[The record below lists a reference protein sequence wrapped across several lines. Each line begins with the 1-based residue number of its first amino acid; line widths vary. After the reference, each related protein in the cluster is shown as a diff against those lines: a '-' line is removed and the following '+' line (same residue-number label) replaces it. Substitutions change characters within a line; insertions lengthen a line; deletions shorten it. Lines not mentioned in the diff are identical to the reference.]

1 MNAQNKTNIRK
12 ETKRTIKADFE
23 RSPLKERL
31 KAKFLSLFF
40 LKKVAWFFIRL
51 VLLVGISY
59 IVLFPFFTK
68 IAGSFMAPEDFVDV
82 TVRLIPKNFSLDM
95 YKAIWEEQQYLEAF
109 TNTLFLSV
117 STALIQT
124 FVCCFVAYG
133 LAKFKFKGNKL
144 VFLAVIFSLVVPHQT
159 LQLSLFMSFR
169 YFDIFGIIG
178 FLDGGGIKVIDFL
191 GISTLIKEGAT
202 WEACKE
208 LTFLPGVV
216 DIIPESMADLFGNSG
231 IATSEFGKWVNENV
245 LSKITANGLTLTNT
259 YWPLIIMSLCG
270 LAFKNGLYIFM
281 LRQFFRGVPDELE
294 ESAYIDGSGP
304 FRTFLTIILPLSV
317 PMMITVFLFA
327 FSWQWT
333 DDFYTGLFFTTTK
346 TVLMPK
352 IVGIPS
358 SLTNDYA
365 GQNLYYSAIR
375 NTCGIMII
383 APLIVMYLFCQRFL
397 VQGIERS
404 GLTAD

>member
-1 MNAQNKTNIRK
+1 MNAQNIDNKPKIQK
-12 ETKRTIKADFE
+12 ETKNKIKVDFE
-23 RSPLKERL
+23 RTPLKERL
-31 KAKFLSLFF
+31 KAKFLSMFF
-40 LKKVAWFFIRL
+40 LKKVVWYIFRL
-51 VLLVGISY
+51 ILLIGISY

-95 YKAIWEEQQYLEAF
+95 YKAIWLELDYMEAF
-109 TNTLFLSV
+109 TNTFVLSI

-124 FVCCFVAYG
+124 FICCLVAYG
-133 LAKFKFKGNKL
+133 LAKFKFKGNNL
-144 VFLAVIFSLVVPHQT
+144 VFLAVIFSLVIPHQT
-159 LQLSLFMSFR
+159 LQLSLFMNFR
-169 YFDIFGIIG
+169 YFDIFGIFQ
-178 FLDGGGIKVIDFL
+178 FLNGGGISFFGKTITNEFL
-191 GISTLIKEGAT
+191 AGI
-202 WEACKE
+202 
-208 LTFLPGVV
+208 
-216 DIIPESMADLFGNSG
+216 DIIPASWEKFTTGG
-231 IATSEFGKWVNENV
+231 I
-245 LSKITANGLTLTNT
+245 TLTNS
-259 YWPLIIMSLCG
+259 YWPLIIMSICG

-294 ESAYIDGSGP
+294 ESAYIDGSGII
-304 FRTFLTIILPLSV
+304 RTFLTIILPLSI

-333 DDFYTGLFFTTTK
+333 DDFYTTLFFTTQK
-346 TVLMPK
+346 IVLMPK
-352 IVGIPS
+352 IVGIPT
-358 SLTNDYA
+358 SLVTDYA

-383 APLIVMYLFCQRFL
+383 LPLVVVYLFCQKYL